1 MRQLI
6 ELHEEINEVN
16 YFLREWQRLRTH
28 PTDNGS
34 ILAQPELRFISRT
47 IEHLI
52 NEAQAIDRPLV
63 LKVERSRKRTATSL
77 KQNNPLFTESNT
89 APSRDSIIEL
99 TEYLKTTNKK
109 GDRISYVGNKHGL
122 LSLSKLADMVADGS
136 TLELKGMKHVVD

>member
-16 YFLREWQRLRTH
+16 YFLREWQHLRTH
-28 PTDNGS
+28 PADSSS

-52 NEAQAIDRPLV
+52 NEAQAIDRPLL
-63 LKVERSRKRTATSL
+63 LKVEKYEGRIATTL
-77 KQNNPLFTESNT
+77 KHKALVSTVST
-89 APSRDSIIEL
+89 APSSRHSVIEL

-122 LSLSKLADMVADGS
+122 LSLSKLADMVANGS
-136 TLELKGMKHVVD
+136 TLQLTGDHRPE

>member
-16 YFLREWQRLRTH
+16 YFLREWQRLITH
-28 PTDNGS
+28 PADGSS

-63 LKVERSRKRTATSL
+63 LRVERGEVPEVIL
-77 KQNNPLFTESNT
+77 KDSALPPGERST
-89 APSRDSIIEL
+89 PSSPGSVIEL

-122 LSLSKLADMVADGS
+122 LSLSKLADMVANGS
-136 TLELKGMKHVVD
+136 TLQLTGDYQLD